1 MVLYKG
7 IQFGNG
13 TQLSGI
19 VNSPDE
25 SFPFDKHS
33 FEVKEKNILL

>member
-1 MVLYKG
+1 MVLYKR

-13 TQLSGI
+13 TQLTGI

-25 SFPFDKHS
+25 PFPFSKHS
-33 FEVKEKNILL
+33 SEVKEKNILL